1 MSLGKGFI
9 LAGTIF
15 SLIVAATVGLYEV
28 KTDTGFAEVF
38 IVSMLVVMVIY
49 LAEAYYSR

>member
-15 SLIVAATVGLYEV
+15 SLIVAATVESFDV
-28 KTDTGFAEVF
+28 KTNTGFTEVF
-38 IVSMLVVMVIY
+38 IVSMLVILVIY